1 MSSFNSSE
9 YVQKKEGGPNC
20 TVSNNKFSVV
30 SLNKVAIFQQGS
42 QSKDSKW
49 GPNIG
54 NLFKIPGS
62 KPIIFSDISEY
73 FR

>member
-9 YVQKKEGGPNC
+9 YVQKKEGG

-42 QSKDSKW
+42 QSEDSKW